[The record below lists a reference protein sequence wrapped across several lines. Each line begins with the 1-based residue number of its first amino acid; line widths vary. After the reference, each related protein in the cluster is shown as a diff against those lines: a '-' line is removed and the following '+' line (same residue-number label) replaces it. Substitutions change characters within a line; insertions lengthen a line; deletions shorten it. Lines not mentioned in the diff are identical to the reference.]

1 MSNTGSVAKWLSS
14 QADMFANIATNMLS
28 FQRLITGAAYV
39 MGISFAF
46 KAIYSLKIYGEART
60 MMSSHTSIKEP
71 VMYLI
76 VAGML
81 VYFPTGLSMMLMT
94 TFGSTSILQY
104 APIETSNSAMNVFFG
119 SSRIG
124 RPLSIM
130 IQTIGII
137 AFIRGW
143 VLIARSA
150 AQGQPP
156 GGMGKGLMHVF
167 GGILAMN
174 IVATLQ
180 MINNTLYGV

>member
-1 MSNTGSVAKWLSS
+1 MSNMSNVAGWLAS
-14 QADMFANIATNMLS
+14 QADIFTNIARNVLS
-28 FQRLITGAAYV
+28 IQRLITGAAYL
-39 MGISFAF
+39 MGLAFAF

-71 VMYLI
+71 LAYLF
-76 VAGML
+76 VSGMFI
-81 VYFPTGLSMMLMT
+81 YFPTGLSIMLMT
-94 TFGSTSILQY
+94 TFGSSSILQY
-104 APIETSNSAMNVFFG
+104 APIETNNQAMSAFFG
-119 SSRIG
+119 SSKIG
-124 RPLSIM
+124 RPLSVI

-137 AFIRGW
+137 AFLRGW
-143 VLIARSA
+143 IMVARSS

-180 MINNTLYGV
+180 IINNTLYGV